1 MPRKRDSVLDRVKF
15 RGADALSLDGEGIEP
30 MLVKSKLERNYQ
42 FFFLTRN
49 SWKVNFG
56 IVRKHYQHLANYLV
70 LI

>member
-42 FFFLTRN
+42 FFFFN
-49 SWKVNFG
+49 
-56 IVRKHYQHLANYLV
+56 
-70 LI
+70 